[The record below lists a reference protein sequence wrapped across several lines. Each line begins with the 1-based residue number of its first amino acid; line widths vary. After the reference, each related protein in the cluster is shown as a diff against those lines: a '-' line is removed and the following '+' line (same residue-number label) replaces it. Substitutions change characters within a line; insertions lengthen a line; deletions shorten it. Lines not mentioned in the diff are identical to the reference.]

1 MYKKAL
7 ILLLIPIFSLSM
19 RATENR
25 ADIIASLHERLN
37 TTRPQ
42 ADSIRILYD
51 LFDLAAGAD
60 MAPLA
65 QQIYDVAK
73 RSGNTTAQLD
83 ALRHLTNCYIYNDSM
98 QESFLQK
105 ALKLPPNDDQR
116 ETVLFI
122 KTLTA
127 NSRASKMDESELCDS
142 LTATFNAYSRLAL
155 DDIAQRVELLFKFCT
170 MLQYTTQGQLL
181 IDSYADLEKLINDYH
196 TPSGALRSL
205 FYTSATN
212 AYTAA
217 FDHKKAIYAEKKLI
231 EVMEGF
237 EKRYRQQRRKYR
249 NYNRNYYNSYRRLL
263 SNYPALSQGEVD
275 YYYQRILDLASKD
288 ADVAQS
294 LAKEERPKIFYLMAK
309 KRYAEALPIIKRQ
322 LDNPSNRYITIKLL
336 KEMREA
342 AKAVGDNEAYA
353 EASAKYCDYLED
365 LVQRKSSERYREL
378 KIIYDVTGLRSQNT
392 RLLSEKQDTEISAQR
407 SVIIIVGIAS
417 GLLLISLVAMGILY
431 LRARRLTVDLT
442 EANGHL
448 VNERDNLARL
458 QQDLIEARDKAKS
471 ADKKKTEF
479 INNMSHEVKTP
490 LNAIAEYSQF
500 IVDCMEP
507 EKRKYLDRYAKVIT
521 LNTEL
526 VTTIFNE
533 VLDVAT
539 IENAGMHID
548 IQPISAR
555 AICDVAIKSTASHLQ
570 PGVTMTL
577 DVPDDYDVTLNTDPT
592 RLGQILFNLL
602 NNAAKFTADGSI
614 ILSYNADRAKSTVT
628 FTVTDTGCG
637 IPDGQEEHIFSRFEQ
652 LDKSI
657 QGCGL
662 GLYICRLLATL
673 LGGVVKVDTS
683 YRKGARFVLT
693 LPVTAPH

>member
-1 MYKKAL
+1 MLTAAV
-7 ILLLIPIFSLSM
+7 SLSI
-19 RATENR
+19 RAVENR
-25 ADIIASLHERLN
+25 HEIISNLHERLAATN
-37 TTRPQ
+37 IPT
-42 ADSIRILYD
+42 DSIRILYD

-65 QQIYDVAK
+65 QQIYDVAR
-73 RSGNTTAQLD
+73 RSDNTSAQLD
-83 ALRHLTNCYIYNDSM
+83 ALRHLTNCYTYNDSM
-98 QESFLQK
+98 QETFLHK
-105 ALKLPPNDDQR
+105 ALTLPPNDDQR

-122 KTLTA
+122 KTMAA

-142 LTATFNAYSRLAL
+142 LTATFNAYSRLSP
-155 DDIAQRVELLFKFCT
+155 DDIEQRVELLFKYCT

-181 IDSYADLEKLINDYH
+181 TDSYTDLEKLIDDYPS
-196 TPSGALRSL
+196 PSGALRSL

-217 FDHKKAIYAEKKLI
+217 FDYKKAIYAEKKLI
-231 EVMEGF
+231 EVMEAF
-237 EKRYRQQRRKYR
+237 EKRYHSQRRKYR

-263 SNYPALSQGEVD
+263 SNYPALSQGEID

-288 ADVAQS
+288 ADVARS
-294 LAKEERPKIFYLMAK
+294 LAKEERPRIFYLMAK
-309 KRYAEALPIIKRQ
+309 KRYDEALPIIKRQ
-322 LDNPSNRYITIKLL
+322 LDNPSNRYITFRLL

-342 AKAVGDNEAYA
+342 AKAVGDKEAYA
-353 EASAKYCDYLED
+353 EASSKYCDYLEE
-365 LVQRKSSERYREL
+365 LVLRKSGERYREL
-378 KIIYDVTGLRSQNT
+378 QIIYDVTGLRSQNT
-392 RLLSEKQDTEISAQR
+392 RLLSEKQEAEISAQR
-407 SVIIIVGIAS
+407 SVIIIVSIAS
-417 GLLLISLVAMGILY
+417 GLLLILLVAMGILY
-431 LRARRLTVDLT
+431 LRSRRLTIDLT
-442 EANGHL
+442 EANSHL

-458 QQDLIEARDKAKS
+458 QKDLIEARDKAKS
-471 ADKKKTEF
+471 ADRKKTEF
-479 INNMSHEVKTP
+479 INNMSHEVNTP

-507 EKRKYLDRYAKVIT
+507 EKRKYLDRYAKVIA

-526 VTTIFNE
+526 VTTIVNE

-548 IQPISAR
+548 VQPVSAR

-570 PGVTMTL
+570 PGVTMAL
-577 DVPDDYDVTLNTDPT
+577 DVPDDYDVTLNTDAV

-614 ILSYNADRAKSTVT
+614 TLSFGADRAKSTVT

-673 LGGVVKVDTS
+673 LGGVINVDTS
-683 YRKGARFVLT
+683 YRKGARLVLT
-693 LPVTAPH
+693 LPVTTPQ